1 MFYQVVYLSKH
12 TQCQM
17 AMIIFKSPILQVF
30 FCFYDNVFIVARLTR
45 KLIVTVVALSYVG
58 EFLMFYGKQFLNVKC
73 FHCTKAWGQKMSNPS
88 FRPLFI
94 SMVIAT
100 LRDYIW
106 KKVETRTLE
115 QQQT

>member
-1 MFYQVVYLSKH
+1 
-12 TQCQM
+12 
-17 AMIIFKSPILQVF
+17 
-30 FCFYDNVFIVARLTR
+30 
-45 KLIVTVVALSYVG
+45 
-58 EFLMFYGKQFLNVKC
+58 MFYGKQFLNVRC

-88 FRPLFI
+88 FRHLFI

-106 KKVETRTLE
+106 KKVGTRTLE